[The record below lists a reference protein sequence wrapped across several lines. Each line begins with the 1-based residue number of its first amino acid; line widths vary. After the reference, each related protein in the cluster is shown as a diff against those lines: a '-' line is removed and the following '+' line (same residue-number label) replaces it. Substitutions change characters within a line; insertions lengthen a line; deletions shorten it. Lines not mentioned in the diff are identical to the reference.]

1 MDGRLLSSVGLRT
14 AKLMETIRSAQING
28 ASNVELDR
36 IHLITTLAIGHK
48 NPLLEL
54 RNNPLTSEEQ
64 IVQIDAILKSIVIAE
79 TFCKNNILKAA

>member
-1 MDGRLLSSVGLRT
+1 MDSRLLSSVGLRT
-14 AKLMETIRSAQING
+14 AGLMETIRNAQVNG

-36 IHLITTLAIGHK
+36 IQLITTLAIGHR

-64 IVQIDAILKSIVIAE
+64 IVQIDAILKSITIAE
-79 TFCKNNILKAA
+79 AFCKNNIVKAA